1 MADGR
6 DRRLAYHRSVAQP
19 NHEPVVDALAEVWGS
34 TAEACRG
41 LADADW
47 EQPTDCPGW
56 TVRDQLAH
64 LIGIERVL
72 LGEDAPPFAGPMPVH
87 VRNPIGELNEAW
99 VADRRRVPGDE
110 VLAEF
115 EEVTGRRL
123 AELRAMPEE
132 RFEVVG
138 WSPIG
143 QVPYREFMD
152 VRVLDSW
159 AHEQDVRRAL
169 GRPGGRGGAGESV
182 TLQRA
187 AAAMGYVVAK
197 KVGAP
202 DGTAV
207 VWEVAGPL
215 PRTVAVVV
223 EGGRGRL
230 VERAPA
236 DPTARLALDAE
247 VFLRLGLGR
256 AAADQLEPGSVEV
269 TGDRELGRRVLGAMP
284 FMI

>member
-1 MADGR
+1 MP
-6 DRRLAYHRSVAQP
+6 QP
-19 NHEPVVDALAEVWGS
+19 DHEPVIDALEEVWGS
-34 TAEACRG
+34 IVEACRG
-41 LADADW
+41 LADTDW
-47 EQPTDCPGW
+47 ERPTDCPGW
-56 TVRDQLAH
+56 TVRDQLSH

-72 LGEDAPPFAGPMPVH
+72 LGEGAPPFAGPMPAH

-99 VADRRRVPGDE
+99 VADRRRLPGAE

-115 EEVTGRRL
+115 AEVTGRRL
-123 AELRAMPEE
+123 TELREMPGE

-182 TLQRA
+182 TLRRTA
-187 AAAMGYVVAK
+187 GAMGYVVAK
-197 KVGAP
+197 KVGAA
-202 DGTAV
+202 DGITV

-215 PRTVAVVV
+215 PQTVAVVV

-236 DPTARLALDAE
+236 DPSVRLELDAE

-256 AAADQLEPGSVEV
+256 VGADELEPGSVTM
-269 TGDRELGRRVLGAMP
+269 TGDRELGRRVLGAMA